1 MRQDARTNIAQSTA
15 YLRVKAH
22 VTTPAS
28 MLDAAPLVMRSIKL
42 CKQLGESYKK
52 NNFERI
58 DLSSEGRLKV
68 VVSCRLHEILQDFH
82 KSLPLVDL

>member
-22 VTTPAS
+22 VITPAS
-28 MLDAAPLVMRSIKL
+28 MLDAALLVMCSIKL

-52 NNFERI
+52 PCAAYLNLTLENT
-58 DLSSEGRLKV
+58 DY
-68 VVSCRLHEILQDFH
+68 
-82 KSLPLVDL
+82 

>member
-42 CKQLGESYKK
+42 CKQLGKSYKK
-52 NNFERI
+52 PCVAYLNLMLENM
-58 DLSSEGRLKV
+58 DY
-68 VVSCRLHEILQDFH
+68 
-82 KSLPLVDL
+82 

>member
-1 MRQDARTNIAQSTA
+1 MHQDARTNIAQSTA

-22 VTTPAS
+22 VTTPVS

-52 NNFERI
+52 ACVAYLNLTLENT
-58 DLSSEGRLKV
+58 DY
-68 VVSCRLHEILQDFH
+68 
-82 KSLPLVDL
+82 